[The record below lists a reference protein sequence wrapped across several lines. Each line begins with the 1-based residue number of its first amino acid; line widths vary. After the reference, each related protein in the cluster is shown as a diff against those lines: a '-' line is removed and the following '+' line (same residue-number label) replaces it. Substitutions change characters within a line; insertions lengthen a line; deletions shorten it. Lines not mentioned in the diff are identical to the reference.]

1 MTQPIYARE
10 QWDRF
15 MERASRR
22 WGDRL
27 PRPILLGVLP
37 LHSSRHAEFLHNEVP
52 GITIPDRVRAAM
64 AAAGDRGAEV
74 GLEQASELLDGM
86 RGLVSGTYVMPSFGR
101 YEQRAELVR
110 RLLATEPVLSAT
122 PAGAADAGLQPG
134 S

>member
-1 MTQPIYARE
+1 
-10 QWDRF
+10 

-27 PRPILLGVLP
+27 PRPVLLGVLP
-37 LHSSRHAEFLHNEVP
+37 LHSSRHAEFLHHEVP

-64 AAAGDRGAEV
+64 AAAGDRGTEV

-101 YEQRAELVR
+101 YEQSAELVR
-110 RLLATEPVLSAT
+110 RLRATEPVLPEAT
-122 PAGAADAGLQPG
+122 AADA
-134 S
+134 